1 MIARMAKKKNEE
13 VNQTMDEALQS
24 LLEGTD
30 FAISTYSNVLTNNR
44 RIPTP
49 IEVLNCIFGGGVPF
63 GLVAN
68 SYGRSK
74 TGKSTWL
81 YQMMALFQK
90 TYPEGICFIID
101 TETSGDA
108 TRARHFGVNTDL
120 VMIICPS
127 SIESGFLAIK
137 KMDRQ
142 SRTSV
147 IMKMTR
153 KLHTSLLFIFCGHI

>member
-1 MIARMAKKKNEE
+1 MSQCTIILGNGFDLDLGLQTRFSDFAKSKKYWPKPDEADDKNKISNPLSKFLNKKKNEE

-49 IEVLNCIFGGGVPF
+49 IEALNCIFGGGVPF

-81 YQMMALFQK
+81 YQMMALCGCKLDNKVINVFQ
-90 TYPEGICFIID
+90 Y
-101 TETSGDA
+101 
-108 TRARHFGVNTDL
+108 L
-120 VMIICPS
+120 
-127 SIESGFLAIK
+127 
-137 KMDRQ
+137 
-142 SRTSV
+142 
-147 IMKMTR
+147 
-153 KLHTSLLFIFCGHI
+153 